1 MFFGRF
7 ASGPRAIVRVQCA
20 QALIMGSIEQP
31 DSIEK
36 GLDFYDDKQD
46 VQIHE
51 GETPGAGISI
61 GKSDWGRVLES
72 QGLACLAVR
81 LNRVTVIAVSCI
93 HGLLCQ
99 VCIRCSSIIPKCPL
113 SRARLLCVTSIKVSR
128 AAINYL
134 KVLET

>member
-72 QGLACLAVR
+72 QGFSMFSCSAQQGDRDCCVLHSRSALPGVYQVFKHYTKMSSQPR
-81 LNRVTVIAVSCI
+81 TIALRDFYQ
-93 HGLLCQ
+93 GF
-99 VCIRCSSIIPKCPL
+99 
-113 SRARLLCVTSIKVSR
+113 
-128 AAINYL
+128 
-134 KVLET
+134 